1 MENFWTQLSQLG
13 LTGDALLAAMRLEEK
28 RQQREAEEKRLER
41 ELEEKR
47 LEREAEEKRL
57 ERELEEKRLEDKRQQ
72 RMFELLKDKSLPF
85 DERTLLIAALGAPG
99 EAAYFCVMDG
109 LLCSSS
115 RALLFFVCRSQH
127 SPCWW

>member
-28 RQQREAEEKRLER
+28 RQQ
-41 ELEEKR
+41 
-47 LEREAEEKRL
+47 REAEEKRL